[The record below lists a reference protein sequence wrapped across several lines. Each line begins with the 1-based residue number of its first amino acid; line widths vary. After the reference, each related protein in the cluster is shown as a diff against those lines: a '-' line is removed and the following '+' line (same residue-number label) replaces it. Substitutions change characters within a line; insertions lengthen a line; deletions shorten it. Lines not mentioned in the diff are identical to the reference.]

1 MDFVNK
7 LASKATG
14 EHQQGG
20 QQPDQAQKPSGSG
33 GLMDTFNNLAGGGAK
48 GEQKEDGLD
57 KGIDWVQ
64 EKVFKQGPQDNES
77 AAEQATDNM
86 IADQIRKQYKNATG
100 KEFPIADKE

>member
-14 EHQQGG
+14 EHQQG
-20 QQPDQAQKPSGSG
+20 DQAQKPSGG
-33 GLMDTFNNLAGGGAK
+33 DGLMDKFNNLAGGGAK

-77 AAEQATDNM
+77 AAEQATDKF
-86 IADQIRKQYKNATG
+86 IADQIRNQYKNATG
-100 KEFPIADKE
+100 RDFPIADKE